1 MNITSYKNK
10 NIVIKVTAEYCQGV
24 PQMWIE
30 YRLDRGTEPIK
41 IRHRYGH

>member
-24 PQMWIE
+24 PQM
-30 YRLDRGTEPIK
+30 
-41 IRHRYGH
+41 